1 VRQVTAPPAAR
12 LRTPSSRAGLI
23 LLAGAI
29 AFGVALAGYLT
40 YVGIHPLRWTLNPV
54 DLHVYVGGGLIVRH
68 IQPAYNPHLAAPL
81 YDWPGFRGENLQ
93 FTYPPFAAVVFAVVS
108 FIPWSLLKGLSV
120 AANIAFLLAALWVTF
135 RALGYRDGR
144 VRLGAT
150 LLTAAVVLW
159 TEPVLRTIYLG
170 QVNLALMALI
180 LWDLTQPDTKSSRWW
195 KGAGIGIAA
204 GIKLIP
210 LIFIPYL
217 LLARKFRQAAVATA
231 VFVGT
236 VIAGFIFLPSDSDQ
250 WWFHGLFLA
259 SRRTGFVSWGGSQS
273 MWAFLARLAH
283 GVAAAKPMW
292 LIAAVLVGV
301 LGVTCAAILDRA
313 GHQVVAILACALAG
327 LLVSPISWD
336 HHWVWIAPAV
346 AVAAHYAITAMR
358 AGEHGSWWR
367 AALRWPA
374 VGFWALAAG
383 IVAVYGAWP
392 DSWWGLPTAASHFAF
407 GLIWIAP
414 NSNTEIYTTQGDK
427 TWFQEYHWT
436 GGHWLA
442 GNAYILGGL
451 VLGLIVLI
459 CALRAA
465 RSARTLATA
474 RSE

>member
-1 VRQVTAPPAAR
+1 VA
-12 LRTPSSRAGLI
+12 TPSRDGRV

-29 AFGVALAGYLT
+29 AFGVSLACYLA
-40 YVGIHPLRWTLNPV
+40 YVLIHPLRWTLNPG

-68 IQPAYNPHLAAPL
+68 ILPVYNPHLAAPL

-120 AANIAFLLAALWVTF
+120 AANLALLLAALWVTF
-135 RALGYRDGR
+135 RALGYRSGR
-144 VRLGAT
+144 VRLGAA
-150 LLTAAVVLW
+150 LLAAAVVLW

-195 KGAGIGIAA
+195 KGAGVGIAA

-217 LLARKFRQAAVATA
+217 LLARKFRQAAVAA
-231 VFVGT
+231 AAFVVT
-236 VIAGFIFLPSDSDQ
+236 VLAGWVFLPSDSDQ
-250 WWFHGLFLA
+250 WWLHGMFLA

-273 MWAFLARLAH
+273 LWALLARMDR
-283 GVAAAKPMW
+283 GVAAAKPTW
-292 LIAAVLVGV
+292 LVAAVLIGL
-301 LGVTCAAILDRA
+301 LGVTAAAILDRA
-313 GHQVVAILACALAG
+313 GHQVPAILACALTG

-346 AVAAHYAITAMR
+346 AVAAHYAITVMR
-358 AGEHGSWWR
+358 AGTHETWWR
-367 AALRWPA
+367 AAARWPA
-374 VGFWALAAG
+374 IGFWALAAA

-392 DSWWGLPTAASHFAF
+392 DSLWGLPTAASHFAF

-427 TWFQEYHWT
+427 TWFLEYHWT

-451 VLGLIVLI
+451 ALFALVLVCALI
-459 CALRAA
+459 CAVRAAAA
-465 RSARTLATA
+465 RSAVTPATA

>member
-1 VRQVTAPPAAR
+1 V
-12 LRTPSSRAGLI
+12 

-29 AFGVALAGYLT
+29 AFGVALACYLA
-40 YVGIHPLRWTLNPV
+40 YVLIHPLRWMLNPV

-68 IQPAYNPHLAAPL
+68 VTPIYNPHLAAPL

-108 FIPWSLLKGLSV
+108 VIPWSLLKGLSV
-120 AANIAFLLAALWVTF
+120 AANIALLLAALWVTF
-135 RALGYRDGR
+135 RALGYRSGR

-150 LLTAAVVLW
+150 LLVAAVVLW

-180 LWDLTQPDTKSSRWW
+180 LWDLTQPDTRNSRWW
-195 KGAGIGIAA
+195 KGAGVGIAA

-231 VFVGT
+231 VFAGT

-273 MWAFLARLAH
+273 MWALLARMAH
-283 GVAAAKPMW
+283 GVASAKPIW
-292 LIAAVLVGV
+292 LVAAVLAGL
-301 LGVTCAAILDRA
+301 LGVGCAAILDRA

-358 AGEHGSWWR
+358 AGEHGPSRRAAPWLAAPWW

-374 VGFWALAAG
+374 AGFWALAAG
-383 IVAVYGAWP
+383 IIAVYGAWP

-451 VLGLIVLI
+451 ALGLIVLI
-459 CALRAA
+459 CAIRVAA
-465 RSARTLATA
+465 NRSARTPATV
-474 RSE
+474 RSGR